1 MKNTLIIT
9 LGIAAMMISCGP
21 KPDGKLGDLMA
32 RKDSLEKV
40 KAKVLSELD
49 AVQHE
54 IAKIDTTIKRRYVN
68 VTISQ
73 LKKQPFQHEFEV
85 HGVVEADQSVEVY
98 PEMNGRIKSVAVREG
113 QKVSAGQVLAR
124 LNTDVLVNQRKEV
137 QASYDLAKDLFER
150 QRTLWEK
157 DKIGSEVEYLQAK
170 NRKESLESS
179 LNTID
184 AQIAMSVVKA
194 PHDGVVDDVFMK
206 TGEMATPA
214 FPIVRLVNTN
224 QVYIETEISEEY
236 VGKVAKGTRVSV
248 RFPSINYSVDTSIAY
263 VGNFIDP
270 GNRTFKA
277 IVNLANKDGMLKPNL
292 LATMGVVDFKR
303 ESEYVIPSKAVMQDT
318 KGNSY
323 VYVAVPKEGEMAAKK
338 VFLEIGKSN
347 EDGTLIL
354 SGLEGDEKVIIK
366 GARIVTDGEYIKIKS

>member
-1 MKNTLIIT
+1 MKNKLIII
-9 LGIAAMMISCGP
+9 LGIAATLISCGP
-21 KPDGKLGDLMA
+21 KADGTLGELLEK
-32 RKDSLEKV
+32 KDSLEKV
-40 KAKVLSELD
+40 KSKVLGELD
-49 AVQHE
+49 EIQQQ

-68 VTISQ
+68 VTVTQ

-85 HGVVEADQSVEVY
+85 HGVVEANQSVEVY
-98 PEMNGRIKSVAVREG
+98 PEMNGRIKSVTVHEG

-150 QRTLWEK
+150 QRTLWEN
-157 DKIGSEVEYLQAK
+157 DQIGSEVEYLQAK
-170 NRKESLESS
+170 NRKESLENS
-179 LNTID
+179 LKTID

-214 FPIVRLVNTN
+214 FPIARLVNTN

-236 VGKVAKGTRVSV
+236 VGKVNKGTRVSV
-248 RFPSINYSVDTSIAY
+248 RFPSINYSVDTTISY

-323 VYVAVPKEGEMAAKK
+323 VYVAVPKDGEMAARK

-354 SGLEGDEKVIIK
+354 SGLKGDEKVIIK